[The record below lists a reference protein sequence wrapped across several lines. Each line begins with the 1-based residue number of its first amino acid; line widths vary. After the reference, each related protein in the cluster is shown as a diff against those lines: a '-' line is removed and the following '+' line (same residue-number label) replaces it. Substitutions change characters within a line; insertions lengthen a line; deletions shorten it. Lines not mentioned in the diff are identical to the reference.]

1 MTRSVL
7 FLSAPAD
14 QQRKTCWTPPVDIF
28 RTRDGWLLRF
38 ELAGVR
44 LEDVELHVARREIT
58 LTGLRRDYMLEE
70 GCSFYSMEISYNR
83 FERVI
88 ELPADLDGARVS
100 LDYRDGLLFVR
111 ITDGGAERSSPVHE
125 SGERKENK

>member
-7 FLSAPAD
+7 FLSSPAD
-14 QQRKTCWTPPVDIF
+14 QQGKTCWTPPVDIF
-28 RTRDGWLLRF
+28 RARDGWLLRF

-44 LEDVELHVARREIT
+44 LEDVELRVSRREIT

-88 ELPADLDGARVS
+88 ELPDDLDGARVS
-100 LDYRDGLLFVR
+100 LDYRDGLLLVR
-111 ITDGGAERSSPVHE
+111 IVSVAAGHARPG
-125 SGERKENK
+125 KENK